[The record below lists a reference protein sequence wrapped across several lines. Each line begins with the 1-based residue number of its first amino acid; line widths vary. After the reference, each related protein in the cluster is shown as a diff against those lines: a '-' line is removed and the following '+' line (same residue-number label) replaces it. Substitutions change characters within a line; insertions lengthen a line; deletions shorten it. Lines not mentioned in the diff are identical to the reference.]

1 MSWCGVHRSGE
12 SNGVTRETWLLF
24 GVRTEHRRGSLYKQ
38 DAAGAVAAKSCPIN
52 LIKAVCL

>member
-1 MSWCGVHRSGE
+1 MGLPERLGYC
-12 SNGVTRETWLLF
+12 LF
-24 GVRTEHRRGSLYKQ
+24 GVRVEHRRGSLYKQ